1 MLYRS
6 FYKAMMNICLRYTKN
21 EADAMEALNG
31 GFYKVLKHIDRFDSS
46 KASLYTWVRAII
58 IRSCLD
64 LVNRNKNMPATAELE
79 QAGDVHILP
88 NVVSGMS
95 ATEILKLV
103 RELPPA
109 TQAVFNLYNIEGY
122 SHKEIAGLMS
132 ISEGTSK
139 WHLSEARKKM
149 QQMLNKRSK

>member
-1 MLYRS
+1 
-6 FYKAMMNICLRYTKN
+6 
-21 EADAMEALNG
+21 
-31 GFYKVLKHIDRFDSS
+31 
-46 KASLYTWVRAII
+46 
-58 IRSCLD
+58 
-64 LVNRNKNMPATAELE
+64 MPATAELE